1 MMIRKFIYA
10 VVIGLFSGGFYAQN
24 GLATDSQS
32 EVEETGVWVGAYL
45 KLRLTDKMFYYGEH
59 HYRRRNSLD
68 NVNDFAGRMRQ
79 IYNRAGLMYIFNEYF
94 NVIVGP
100 TLVANYTPRPGDDAY
115 DNVVWE
121 PRIWHQW
128 LFSMPSMGRVKIYH
142 QFRFEH
148 RWKKSN
154 FKGSE
159 FDYTNRYRYKL
170 YAYIPLNKKKI
181 ENKTLFLAPSAEI
194 FMHSGKS
201 IVYDPFE
208 DFRVYT
214 GLGYVLNKNI
224 TFFGGHM
231 WTFGQKSTG
240 YEYSKGHI
248 IRLNVFVNLD
258 LRNSKKI
265 IPNVRLDD

>member
-1 MMIRKFIYA
+1 MRLGKFAIILVLSIA
-10 VVIGLFSGGFYAQN
+10 FLSRGQEAPT
-24 GLATDSQS
+24 AS
-32 EVEETGVWVGAYL
+32 ESKLSETGIWAGLYL
-45 KLRLTDKMFYYGEH
+45 KFRLSDKLFYYGEH

-68 NVNDFAGRMRQ
+68 NVGDFAGRMRQ
-79 IYNRAGLMYIFNEYF
+79 LYNRAGLLYIFNDYF

-100 TLVANYTPRPGDDAY
+100 TLVANYSPKPGDPNY
-115 DNVVWE
+115 HGVVWE

-128 LFSMPSMGRVKIYH
+128 LLSMPSMGRVKIYH

-154 FKGSE
+154 LIGDE

-170 YAYIPLNKKKI
+170 YAYIPINKKTI
-181 ENKTLFLAPSAEI
+181 SNKTLFFAPSAEI

-201 IVYDPFE
+201 IVFNPFE

-214 GLGYVLNKNI
+214 GIGYVLNKNV

-231 WTFGQKSTG
+231 WTMGQNATG
-240 YEYSKGHI
+240 YEYSESHI

-258 LRNSKKI
+258 LRNHKKI
-265 IPNVRLDD
+265 IPHVRMDD